1 MLDHEETMRLIKEA
15 QGGNE
20 QAKSTLLAE
29 NMPLIKS
36 IIKRYRNTVIEYDD
50 LIQLGSY
57 GLYKAIM
64 NFDQSFGVRF
74 STYAVP
80 MISGEIKRQIR
91 DDGPV
96 KVSRSTK
103 ALALLINKYC
113 DEFRGEKG
121 REPTIE
127 EIADHFKIDVYE
139 VVFTLDSTRMP
150 VSLYEKYDDDSGG
163 YLIDNIKTV
172 DRTEDLID
180 KIMLREL
187 ISKLDER
194 DKKIILLRYYRDKTQ
209 SEVAE
214 ILGVSQVQVSRLESK
229 IIAQLKEKL
238 SCQ

>member
-1 MLDHEETMRLIKEA
+1 MRLIQEA
-15 QGGNE
+15 QGGSE
-20 QAKSTLLAE
+20 EAKSRLLQE

-50 LIQLGSY
+50 LIQLGSL

-64 NFDQSFGVRF
+64 NFNTEFGVRF

-103 ALALLINKYC
+103 ALALLINKYA
-113 DEFRGEKG
+113 DEFRGENG

-127 EIADHFKIDVYE
+127 EIGDHFKIDPYE
-139 VVFTLDSTRMP
+139 VVFAMDSTRMP
-150 VSLYEKYDDDSGG
+150 VSLYEKFDDDSGG

-172 DRTEDLID
+172 DKTEDLID
-180 KIMLREL
+180 KIMLKDL
-187 ISKLDER
+187 IENLEER

-229 IIAQLKEKL
+229 ILSYLKTKL
-238 SCQ
+238 S

>member
-15 QGGNE
+15 QEGSE
-20 QAKSTLLAE
+20 SAKSRLLEE

-50 LIQLGSY
+50 LIQLGSL

-64 NFDQSFGVRF
+64 HFDSTFGVRF

-103 ALALLINKYC
+103 ALAMLINKFT
-113 DEFRGEKG
+113 DEFRGEEG

-127 EIADHFKIDVYE
+127 EIGEHFKIDPYE
-139 VVFTLDSTRMP
+139 VVFALDSTKLP
-150 VSLYEKYDDDSGG
+150 LSLYEKYDDDSGT
-163 YLIDNIKTV
+163 YLIDNIRTV
-172 DRTEDLID
+172 DGTEDLID
-180 KIMLREL
+180 KIMIKE
-187 ISKLDER
+187 IIENLDER

-229 IIAQLKEKL
+229 ILSYMKSKL
-238 SCQ
+238 S

>member
-1 MLDHEETMRLIKEA
+1 MLDHEETMRLIQEA
-15 QGGNE
+15 QDGNE
-20 QAKSTLLAE
+20 EAKSRLLEE

-36 IIKRYRNTVIEYDD
+36 IIRRYRNTVIEYDD
-50 LIQLGSY
+50 LIQLGSL

-64 NFDQSFGVRF
+64 NFNRDFGVRF

-103 ALALLINKYC
+103 ALALLINKFI
-113 DEFRGEKG
+113 DEFRSQNG
-121 REPTIE
+121 RDPTIE
-127 EIADHFKIDVYE
+127 EIGENFKIDPYE
-139 VVFTLDSTRMP
+139 VVFALDSTRMP
-150 VSLYEKYDDDSGG
+150 VSLYEKFDEDSGG

-172 DRTEDLID
+172 DKTEDLID

-187 ISKLDER
+187 IANLEDR

-229 IIAQLKEKL
+229 ILSYLKERL
-238 SCQ
+238 T

>member
-1 MLDHEETMRLIKEA
+1 MLDHEETMRLIQKA
-15 QGGNE
+15 QEGDE
-20 QAKSTLLAE
+20 EAKSRLLEE

-36 IIKRYRNTVIEYDD
+36 IIKRYRSTMIEYDD
-50 LIQLGSY
+50 LIQLGSL

-64 NFDQSFGVRF
+64 NFNRDFGVRF

-91 DDGPV
+91 DDGPI

-103 ALALLINKYC
+103 ALALLINKYT
-113 DEFRGEKG
+113 DEFRGTEG

-127 EIADHFKIDVYE
+127 EIGAHFKIDPYE
-139 VVFTLDSTRMP
+139 VVFALDSTRMP
-150 VSLYEKYDDDSGG
+150 VSLYEKYDEDNGA
-163 YLIDNIKTV
+163 YLIDNIRTV
-172 DRTEDLID
+172 DKTEDMID

-187 ISKLDER
+187 ISSLDER

-214 ILGVSQVQVSRLESK
+214 ILGVSQVQVSRLETK
-229 IIAQLKEKL
+229 ILGFLKTKL
-238 SCQ
+238 S

>member
-1 MLDHEETMRLIKEA
+1 MRLIGEA
-15 QGGNE
+15 QAGDE
-20 QAKSTLLAE
+20 SAKSRLLEE

-50 LIQLGSY
+50 LIQLGSL

-64 NFDQSFGVRF
+64 NFNQTFGVRF

-80 MISGEIKRQIR
+80 MINGEIKRQIR

-103 ALALLINKYC
+103 ALALLINKFT
-113 DEFRGEKG
+113 DEFRGEQG

-127 EIADHFKIDVYE
+127 EIGQHFKIDPYE
-139 VVFTLDSTRMP
+139 VVFTMDSTRLP
-150 VSLYEKYDDDSGG
+150 ISLYEKYDDDNGA

-172 DRTEDLID
+172 DKTEDMID
-180 KIMLREL
+180 KIMLKEL
-187 ISKLDER
+187 IANLDER

-214 ILGVSQVQVSRLESK
+214 ILGVSQVQISRLESK
-229 IIAQLKEKL
+229 ILAYLKTKL
-238 SCQ
+238 S

>member
-1 MLDHEETMRLIKEA
+1 MLDHEQTMRLIKEA
-15 QGGNE
+15 QQGDE
-20 QAKSTLLAE
+20 KAKSTLLAE

-36 IIKRYRNTVIEYDD
+36 IIRRYRNTVIEYDD
-50 LIQLGSY
+50 LIQLGSL
-57 GLYKAIM
+57 GLYKAMM
-64 NFDQSFGVRF
+64 NFNPTFGVRF

-80 MISGEIKRQIR
+80 MINGEIKRQIR

-103 ALALLINKYC
+103 TLALMINKYT
-113 DEFRGEKG
+113 DTFRSENG
-121 REPTIE
+121 RDPTVD
-127 EIADHFKIDVYE
+127 EIAAQFKIDAYE
-139 VVFTLDSTRMP
+139 VVFTMDSTHMP

-172 DRTEDLID
+172 DKTDDLID
-180 KIMLREL
+180 HIMLNDL
-187 ISKLDER
+187 IKSLDDR

-229 IIAQLKEKL
+229 ILSFLKTKL
-238 SCQ
+238 TS